1 MTDHHFTML
10 VTPQSNRHDFNVSL
24 GLAIAVAIV
33 GIAIAFAS
41 PWWLLISLSAPLVF
55 WGSRRKTK
63 RRLAVM
69 NEPFPDA
76 WEQTLLADVAYFV
89 ALDTDQRD
97 RFRKLMQVFVDE
109 VAITGIRT
117 DADQRTVALVAA
129 SAVIPIFGFDDWE
142 YSGLGEVLIYPN
154 AFSEGYQTDAGSD
167 RRTLGMV
174 GDYHLS
180 GVMILSKPDLIAGFT
195 NQTDKRNVGIHEF
208 SHLVDKQDGS
218 IDGVIATGS
227 GHTSADVSVP
237 WIRWVGEELRRK
249 PGHDEHID
257 DYAYTNEAEYLAVLS
272 EYFFDTPAMLEKKD
286 PRLYKML
293 EKIYRQDPKKLLA
306 NVSQQIG
313 QRKHRIGR
321 NDDCPCGSGEKF
333 KKCCL
338 KRRHRRPGR
347 RQTSSST
354 TSSGDQP
361 TESRPRN

>member
-1 MTDHHFTML
+1 ML
-10 VTPQSNRHDFNVSL
+10 VTPQSNRHNFNVSL
-24 GLAIAVAIV
+24 GLAIAVTSI
-33 GIAIAFAS
+33 GITLAFAS
-41 PWWLLISLSAPLVF
+41 PWWLLAALGAPLVF
-55 WGSRRKTK
+55 GWSRHKTK
-63 RRLAVM
+63 RRLEVM
-69 NEPFPDA
+69 NAPFPVA

-117 DADQRTVALVAA
+117 DVDERTVALVAA

-154 AFSEGYQTDAGSD
+154 AYGEGYKTDAGSD
-167 RRTLGMV
+167 RRTLGMI
-174 GDYHLS
+174 GAYHLS

-218 IDGVIATGS
+218 IDGVIATSTGD
-227 GHTSADVSVP
+227 AAVDVAATDVTVP
-237 WIRWVGEELRRK
+237 WIRWVAEELRRQ

-272 EYFFDTPAMLEKKD
+272 EYFFDTPAMLAKKD
-286 PRLYKML
+286 PHLYEML

-306 NVSQQIG
+306 NVSHPIG
-313 QRKHRIGR
+313 QRKRRIGR
-321 NDDCPCGSGEKF
+321 NDNCPCGSGEKF
-333 KKCCL
+333 KRCCL
-338 KRRHRRPGR
+338 KRHRRRPGHH
-347 RQTSSST
+347 QTPSST
-354 TSSGDQP
+354 LPSGDRS
-361 TESRPRN
+361 TESQARN